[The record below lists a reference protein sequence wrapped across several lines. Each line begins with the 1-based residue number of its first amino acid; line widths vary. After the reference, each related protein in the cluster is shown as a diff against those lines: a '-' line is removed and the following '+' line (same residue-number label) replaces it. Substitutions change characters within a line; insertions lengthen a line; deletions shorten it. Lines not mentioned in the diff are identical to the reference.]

1 MSLISSAANYG
12 GVAPSTTAFV
22 KQFYISPSALF
33 NIGRWINKTINGML
47 YITPANTSTSVYI
60 NQNLYVGGSIT
71 NPSDMKL
78 KENVV
83 PLSDEYCDNILKI
96 TPIQYNLIKD
106 PTKTNYFG
114 VSAQEIEEY
123 FPELVVNNVTK
134 VNNGSHQESFKSIKY
149 LELIPILITKIQNMQ
164 KKIDDLELKINGSS
178 T

>member
-12 GVAPSTTAFV
+12 GIMPSTSVSV

-33 NIGRWINKTINGML
+33 NIGRWVNKTINGML
-47 YITPANTSTSVYI
+47 YITPANTTSGVYI
-60 NQNLYVGGSIT
+60 NENLYVGGSIT

-83 PLSDEYCDNILKI
+83 PLSEVYCDNILKL
-96 TPIQYNLIKD
+96 TPIQYNLKKD
-106 PTKTNYFG
+106 PTKSIFFG
-114 VSAQEIEEY
+114 ISAQEMEEY
-123 FPELVVNNVTK
+123 FPEVVVTNT
-134 VNNGSHQESFKSIKY
+134 NNGQKQDSFKSIKY

-164 KKIDDLELKINGSS
+164 KKIDDLELKVNGSS

>member
-33 NIGRWINKTINGML
+33 NIGRWVNKTINGSL
-47 YITPANTSTSVYI
+47 YITPANTSTGVYI

-96 TPIQYNLIKD
+96 TPIQYNLKKD
-106 PTKTNYFG
+106 STKTNFFG
-114 VSAQEIEEY
+114 ISAQELEEY
-123 FPELVVNNVTK
+123 FPELVVNNT
-134 VNNGSHQESFKSIKY
+134 NNGTQQDSFKSIKY

-164 KKIDDLELKINGSS
+164 KKIDDLELKVNGSS

>member
-33 NIGRWINKTINGML
+33 NIGRWVNKTINGML
-47 YITPANTSTSVYI
+47 YITPANTSTGVYI

-96 TPIQYNLIKD
+96 TPIQYNLKKD
-106 PTKTNYFG
+106 PTKTNFLG
-114 VSAQEIEEY
+114 VSAQELEEY
-123 FPELVVNNVTK
+123 FPELVVNNT
-134 VNNGSHQESFKSIKY
+134 NNGAQKESFKSIKY

>member
-33 NIGRWINKTINGML
+33 NIGRWVNKQINGMS
-47 YITPANTSTSVYI
+47 YITPANTSTGVYI

-83 PLSDEYCDNILKI
+83 PLSDDYCDNILKI

-106 PTKTNYFG
+106 PKKTTFFG

-123 FPELVVNNVTK
+123 FPELVVTN
-134 VNNGSHQESFKSIKY
+134 VNNGPQHESFKSIKY

-164 KKIDDLELKINGSS
+164 KKIDDLELKVNGSS
-178 T
+178 K